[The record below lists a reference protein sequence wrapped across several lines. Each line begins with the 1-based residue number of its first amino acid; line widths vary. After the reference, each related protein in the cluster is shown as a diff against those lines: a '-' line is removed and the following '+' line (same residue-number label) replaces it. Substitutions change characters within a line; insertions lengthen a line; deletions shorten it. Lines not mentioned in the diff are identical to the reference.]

1 MTNSID
7 EFEDASIF
15 LVIGSNTTSNH
26 PLISSKMI
34 NAVKY
39 NGAKL
44 ILCDPRCIDL
54 ASIASIHIRHKIG
67 SDVALI
73 NGFMNIIIN
82 KHLEDKTFIKER
94 TENFEKMAEI
104 VEKYTP
110 DYVSSITGIEPE
122 LLVKAAE
129 LYASSKKSMIVYA
142 MGITQHITGTDNVK
156 SCANL
161 AMLTGNMGTPSSGV
175 NPLRGQNNVQGAC
188 DMGGLPNVY
197 SGYQPVAD
205 LFVRNKF
212 EKQWKVDTLP
222 DKKGLTVIEMGHE
235 IEKGNIKALYI
246 IGENPFISDPDAK
259 HMHRALKKLD
269 LLIVQDIFPSP
280 TSEFAHV
287 ILPAA
292 CFAERDGT
300 YTNTERRVQLSQQ
313 ALPPL
318 KGTLPDWKIICEIS
332 KRAGFPMDYND
343 PSEIMD
349 EINRTT
355 PSYGG
360 ITYDRL
366 KKGWGLSWPCPTTD
380 HPGTKFLHQGKF
392 TRGRGLFHAIEYIP
406 PAELPDAEYPF
417 TLTTGRVRPHF
428 HTGTMTRRTA
438 ILDREAPEPFLDINP
453 EDALALRVRNGDKII
468 IESKRGSLKL
478 AVNITSDVPK
488 GVVFSTFHFKE
499 KNINELTLC
508 AVDPV
513 AGIPEYK
520 NCAVSIRRS

>member
-7 EFEDASIF
+7 EFEEASVFMI
-15 LVIGSNTTSNH
+15 IGSNTTANH
-26 PLISSKMI
+26 PLVSSRII
-34 NAVKY
+34 NAVRQR
-39 NGAKL
+39 GAKL

-73 NGFMNIIIN
+73 NGFMNIILN
-82 KHLEDKTFIKER
+82 KGLEDKAFIKER
-94 TENFEKMAEI
+94 TENFEKMSEA
-104 VEKYTP
+104 VAKYTP
-110 DYVSSITGIEPE
+110 EYVAGITGIEPE
-122 LLVKAAE
+122 LLEKAAE
-129 LYASSKKSMIVYA
+129 LYASSKRSMIVYA

-161 AMLTGNMGTPSSGV
+161 AMLTGNIGTPSSGV

-212 EKQWKVDTLP
+212 EKQWGVEKLP
-222 DKKGLTVIEMGHE
+222 DKKGLTVIEMGNA
-235 IEKGNIKALYI
+235 IEKGEIKALYI
-246 IGENPFISDPDAK
+246 MGENPFISDPDAK
-259 HMHRALKKLD
+259 HMHRALKKLE
-269 LLIVQDIFPSP
+269 LLIVQDIFPSQ

-292 CFAERDGT
+292 SFAEKDGT
-300 YTNTERRVQLSQQ
+300 YTNTERRVQLSHQ
-313 ALPPL
+313 AIPPL
-318 KGTLPDWKIICEIS
+318 EGTLPDWKIICEIS
-332 KRAGFPMDYND
+332 KRAGFPMNYNN

-349 EINRTT
+349 EINITT

-360 ITYDRL
+360 ITYNRL
-366 KKGWGLSWPCPTTD
+366 KNGWGLSWPCPSTD
-380 HPGTKFLHQGKF
+380 HPGTKFLHKDKF
-392 TRGRGLFHAIEYIP
+392 TRGKGLFHVIEYIP
-406 PAELPDAEYPF
+406 PAEPPDAEYPF
-417 TLTTGRVRPHF
+417 TLTTGRIRAHF

-438 ILDREAPEPFLDINP
+438 ILDREAPSPVLDINP
-453 EDALALRVRNGDKII
+453 EDAKALRVRNGDEII
-468 IESKRGSLKL
+468 IESRRGSLKL

-508 AVDPV
+508 AVDPI

-520 NCAVSIRRS
+520 SCAVSIRRS